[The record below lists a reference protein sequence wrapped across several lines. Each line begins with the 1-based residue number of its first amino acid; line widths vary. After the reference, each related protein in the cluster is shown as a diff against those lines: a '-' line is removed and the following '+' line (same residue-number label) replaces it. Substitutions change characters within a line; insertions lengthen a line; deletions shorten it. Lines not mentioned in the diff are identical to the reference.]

1 MSGADRSRQDER
13 LGTFGSD
20 LGHEASVVIDR
31 AADRVREQFAALDAA
46 DRARAEGELAAAY
59 RELER
64 RRMIAAGT
72 PPHVPGLLILDR
84 TATAAAAS
92 IGAKGAPVL
101 VALPAAATG

>member
-1 MSGADRSRQDER
+1 MH
-13 LGTFGSD
+13 D
-20 LGHEASVVIDR
+20 L
-31 AADRVREQFAALDAA
+31 FAALAAA
-46 DRARAEGELAAAY
+46 DRATAEGEVAAAY

-64 RRMIAAGT
+64 RGMIAPGT

-101 VALPAAATG
+101 VVLPARDPLTRTRSAWGPLPIGRPATAG